1 MAFDR
6 LIKRIQETGNPSV
19 AGLDPKLDYV
29 PAFIREKHFAA
40 DGMTLKAAANAI
52 KEFNFALIDTL
63 QMSFQ
68 PSSHRLLT
76 MKCTD
81 TRAFGCWR
89 KPSLMHRANTYSS
102 SLTASGMTSVQL
114 CRHMQPL
121 TWAA

>member
-52 KEFNFALIDTL
+52 KEFNFALIDAL
-63 QMSFQ
+63 ADVV
-68 PSSHRLLT
+68 P
-76 MKCTD
+76 
-81 TRAFGCWR
+81 AI
-89 KPSLMHRANTYSS
+89 KP
-102 SLTASGMTSVQL
+102 Q
-114 CRHMQPL
+114 
-121 TWAA
+121 AAYYEMYGYEGVRVLAETIAYAQSKHLFVICVG

>member
-52 KEFNFALIDTL
+52 KEFNFALIDAL
-63 QMSFQ
+63 ADVVPAIKPQAALLLFIK
-68 PSSHRLLT
+68 SHININHI
-76 MKCTD
+76 
-81 TRAFGCWR
+81 R
-89 KPSLMHRANTYSS
+89 KSNCFR
-102 SLTASGMTSVQL
+102 
-114 CRHMQPL
+114 CI
-121 TWAA
+121 